1 MNGGLEIIS
10 VAHAKEWKDFIES
23 FEHTFNIMNIV
34 TVPVTFGSCETV

>member
-23 FEHTFNIMNIV
+23 FEHTFNIMNYYCPLKLFDS
-34 TVPVTFGSCETV
+34 TKN